1 MLCGE
6 VNCTVTWTCGR
17 DPIIA
22 ESARKRGASDEDIL
36 QAYANPI
43 RVFDIDEGFTM
54 VIGANL
60 AAIIYEIGVVDG
72 VSAAVIVHAMR
83 AREKFLR

>member
-1 MLCGE
+1 VRG
-6 VNCTVTWTCGR
+6 

-22 ESARKRGASDEDIL
+22 ESACKHGVSDEDIL
-36 QAYANPI
+36 HAYANPI
-43 RVFDIDEGFTM
+43 RVFELDEGFTM
-54 VIGANL
+54 VIGANR

-72 VSAAVIVHAMR
+72 QSAPVIVHAMR

>member
-1 MLCGE
+1 MG
-6 VNCTVTWTCGR
+6 G

-22 ESARKRGASDEDIL
+22 ASARKHGVGDDDIL

-43 RVFDIDEGFTM
+43 RIFDLDEGFTM
-54 VIGANL
+54 IIGANS
-60 AAIIYEIGVVDG
+60 AAIIFEIGVVDG
-72 VSAAVIVHAMR
+72 VQAPVIVHAMR